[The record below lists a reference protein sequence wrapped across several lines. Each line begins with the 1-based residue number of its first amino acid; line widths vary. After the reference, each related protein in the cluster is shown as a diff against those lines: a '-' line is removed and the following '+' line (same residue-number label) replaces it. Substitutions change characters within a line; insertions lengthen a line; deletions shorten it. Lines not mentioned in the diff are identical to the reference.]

1 MQLEIDDSEI
11 YVSMFSPIC
20 DLCVHL
26 DLRAARNCAAFPEG
40 IPPEIWEGKNSHTEP
55 YPGDHGIRFE
65 DARAPV
71 AAAA

>member
-11 YVSMFSPIC
+11 YETFFSPVC
-20 DLCVHL
+20 DLCTRL
-26 DLRAARNCAAFPEG
+26 NLLAKRQCAAFPQG
-40 IPPEIWEGKNSHTEP
+40 IPLEIWNGDNPHTEA
-55 YPGDHGIRFE
+55 YPGDHGLRFE